1 MKGTIK
7 PACLKFSLSAALKR
21 PSNSHKNPSPPLL
34 TKGSSRTHAEG
45 QTLRLRANKR
55 FKAMPQPVPC
65 LGIELLPLML
75 QDPSDPEV
83 GKFSNIPTRLWSLPQ
98 FFNSAT
104 P

>member
-21 PSNSHKNPSPPLL
+21 PFNSHKNPNPPLL
-34 TKGSSRTHAEG
+34 TKGCSRTHPEG
-45 QTLRLRANKR
+45 QTLRVRAKKQ
-55 FKAMPQPVPC
+55 FKARLQPVLC

-83 GKFSNIPTRLWSLPQ
+83 GKFSN
-98 FFNSAT
+98 T
-104 P
+104 PK